1 MALPGPG
8 STHFTSDSSMRGSR
22 HARRA
27 PVLDFVAI
35 GLGPFNLSLAC
46 LADPIRDLRGVFL
59 ERSEDFDWHPG
70 MLIDDTTLQNPFLAD
85 LVSLADPKSKFSF
98 LNYCKQEG
106 KLYAYYI
113 RERFY
118 LSRAEYNRYCKWAI
132 RQLTSIRFGSDVE
145 RIEYDEKDGYYV
157 VTGRHV
163 PTGEAFVYHAARI
176 VIGVGSVPHLPACC
190 EPVRDRCIHSAQYTS
205 KKSLVQKKG
214 SIAVIGSGQSAAEIF
229 HDLLKESDE
238 HDYSLTWITRAPR
251 FFQMENTKLTLEM
264 VSPDYIDYFFNLPES
279 VRESIIA
286 KQDSLYKGV
295 NASLINR
302 IYDLLDDRRSRG
314 RTNARLITNS
324 ELIGCRYDE
333 NDCYHL
339 RFVQRDESVQYTH
352 VTDGA
357 VFATGYA
364 QNVPRFIDGIRS
376 RIRWDDKGRYR
387 LSRNYA
393 IDLNQREIFVQN
405 AGLYSHGLTNPDLGM
420 SCYRNSCILR
430 ELTGVEH
437 YKIERR
443 IALQDFSV
451 PDTAAFRKFPLEAQ

>member
-1 MALPGPG
+1 MI
-8 STHFTSDSSMRGSR
+8 STPNINTQSEMYAGRI
-22 HARRA
+22 A
-27 PVLDFVAI
+27 PSPDVYDFIAI

-46 LADPIRDLRGVFL
+46 LAHPIRDLRGLFL
-59 ERSEDFDWHPG
+59 ERNEDFDWHPG

-85 LVSLADPKSKFSF
+85 LVSLADPRSRFSF

-118 LSRAEYNRYCKWAI
+118 LSRAEYNRYCKWVI
-132 RQLTSIRFGSDVE
+132 GQLSGIAFGSNVE
-145 RIEYDEKDGYYV
+145 HVEYDAEQGHYV
-157 VTGRHV
+157 IRGRHV
-163 PTGEAFVYHAARI
+163 RTGESFTHRAARL
-176 VIGVGSVPHLPACC
+176 VIGVGSVPQLPSCC
-190 EPVRDRCIHSAQYTS
+190 DGIREHCLHSAQYVANKTALQR
-205 KKSLVQKKG
+205 KR

-229 HDLLKESDE
+229 YDLLKESD
-238 HDYSLTWITRAPR
+238 DYGYSLTWLTRSPR

-264 VSPDYIDYFFNLPES
+264 ISPDYIDYFYSLPDS

-295 NASLINR
+295 NASLINQ

-314 RTNARLITNS
+314 SNTARLITNS
-324 ELIGCRYDE
+324 ELTGCHHDRID
-333 NDCYHL
+333 DRFHL
-339 RFVQRDESVQYTH
+339 HFAQRDEGTQYTH
-352 VTDGA
+352 MTDGA
-357 VFATGYA
+357 IFATGYA
-364 QNVPRFIDGIRS
+364 QNVPGFIDGIRE
-376 RIRWDDKGRYR
+376 RIRWDGKGRYK

-393 IDLNQREIFVQN
+393 IDANDSEVFVQN
-405 AGLYSHGLTNPDLGM
+405 AGLHSHGLTNPDLGM

-451 PDTAAFRKFPLEAQ
+451 PDTDAFVKAPLEAQ

>member
-1 MALPGPG
+1 MVLSAPGESSIMSTTNIKPGPP
-8 STHFTSDSSMRGSR
+8 S
-22 HARRA
+22 

-46 LADPIRDLRGVFL
+46 LADPIRDLRGLFL
-59 ERSEDFDWHPG
+59 ERNEDFDWHPG

-132 RQLTSIRFGSDVE
+132 SQLSSIAFGSNVE
-145 RIEYDEKDGYYV
+145 HVQYDAQQGHYV
-157 VTGRHV
+157 VCGRHV
-163 PTGEAFVYHAARI
+163 RTGQPFTHRASRL
-176 VIGVGSVPHLPACC
+176 VIGVGSVPQLPPCC
-190 EPVRDRCIHSAQYTS
+190 GELRERCIHSAHYVARKAELQ
-205 KKSLVQKKG
+205 QKR
-214 SIAVIGSGQSAAEIF
+214 SIAVIGSGQSAAEVF
-229 HDLLKESDE
+229 YDLLKESDE
-238 HDYSLTWITRAPR
+238 HDYTLTWITRSPR

-264 VSPDYIDYFFNLPES
+264 ISPDYIDYFYNLPDG
-279 VRESIIA
+279 VRENIIA

-295 NASLINR
+295 NASLINQ

-314 RTNARLITNS
+314 SNNARLITNS
-324 ELIGCRYDE
+324 ELSACHHDRIDDRF
-333 NDCYHL
+333 HL
-339 RFVQRDESVQYTH
+339 RFVQRDEGVQYTH

-357 VFATGYA
+357 IFATGYG
-364 QNVPRFIDGIRS
+364 QNVPGFIDGVRA

-393 IDLNQREIFVQN
+393 IDVSGHEIFVQN

-451 PDTAAFRKFPLEAQ
+451 PDTEAFVKTPQEAQ

>member
-1 MALPGPG
+1 MSEP
-8 STHFTSDSSMRGSR
+8 STRIE
-22 HARRA
+22 RRA
-27 PVLDFVAI
+27 SRPPVLDFVAI

-46 LADPIRDLRGVFL
+46 LAEPIRDLRGVFL
-59 ERSEDFDWHPG
+59 ERNEDFDWHPG

-132 RQLTSIRFGSDVE
+132 RQLTSIAFGSDVQ
-145 RIEYDEKDGYYV
+145 RIEYDDDECHYIV
-157 VTGRHV
+157 SGRHV
-163 PTGEAFVYHAARI
+163 RTGQAFVHRAARL
-176 VIGVGSVPHLPACC
+176 VIGVGSVPQLPACC
-190 EPVRDRCIHSAQYTS
+190 DEIRDRCIHSAHYTA
-205 KKSLVQKKG
+205 QKTALQQKR
-214 SIAVIGSGQSAAEIF
+214 SIAVIGNGQSAAEIF
-229 HDLLKESDE
+229 HDLLKSSDE
-238 HDYSLTWITRAPR
+238 HDYSLTWITRSPR
-251 FFQMENTKLTLEM
+251 FFQMENTKLTLKM
-264 VSPDYIDYFFNLPES
+264 ISPDYIDYFYNLPES

-295 NASLINR
+295 NASLINQ
-302 IYDLLDDRRSRG
+302 IYDLLDDCRSRSRG
-314 RTNARLITNS
+314 RNDARLITNS
-324 ELIGCRYDE
+324 ELTHCHHDTVDDRF
-333 NDCYHL
+333 HL
-339 RFVQRDESVQYTH
+339 RFVQRDEGVQYTH

-357 VFATGYA
+357 IFATGYA
-364 QNVPRFIDGIRS
+364 QNVPRFIDGIRK

-393 IDLNQREIFVQN
+393 IDVNERDIFVQN
-405 AGLYSHGLTNPDLGM
+405 AGMHSHGLTNPDLGM

-451 PDTAAFRKFPLEAQ
+451 PDTDAFVKAPMEAQ

>member
-1 MALPGPG
+1 M
-8 STHFTSDSSMRGSR
+8 STTNIHSDSGTRL
-22 HARRA
+22 ARA
-27 PVLDFVAI
+27 ASSHEVLDFVAI

-46 LADPIRDLRGVFL
+46 LADPIRDLRGLFL
-59 ERSEDFDWHPG
+59 ERNEDFDWHPG

-132 RQLTSIRFGSDVE
+132 KQLSSIAFGSHVE
-145 RIEYDEKDGYYV
+145 RVDYDADAGHYV
-157 VTGRHV
+157 ISGRHV
-163 PTGEAFVYHAARI
+163 RTGQPFTHRAARL
-176 VIGVGSVPHLPACC
+176 VIGVGSVPQLPSCC
-190 EPVRDRCIHSAQYTS
+190 DDVREHCLHSAQYVAN
-205 KKSLVQKKG
+205 KSALQQKR

-229 HDLLKESDE
+229 YDLLKESDE
-238 HDYSLTWITRAPR
+238 HDYALTWITRSPR

-264 VSPDYIDYFFNLPES
+264 ISPDYIDYFYNLPDS
-279 VRESIIA
+279 VREGIIA

-295 NASLINR
+295 NASLINQ

-314 RTNARLITNS
+314 GNNARLITNS
-324 ELIGCRYDE
+324 ELTGCHHDRID
-333 NDCYHL
+333 DRFHL
-339 RFVQRDESVQYTH
+339 RFVQRDEGVQYTH

-357 VFATGYA
+357 IFATGYG
-364 QNVPRFIDGIRS
+364 QNVPAFIDGIRE
-376 RIRWDDKGRYR
+376 RISWDARGRYK

-393 IDLNQREIFVQN
+393 IDVNGGEVFVQN

-451 PDTAAFRKFPLEAQ
+451 PDTEAFVKAPLEAQ

>member
-1 MALPGPG
+1 MSTTNVKPGP
-8 STHFTSDSSMRGSR
+8 TS
-22 HARRA
+22 

-46 LADPIRDLRGVFL
+46 LADPIRDLRGLFL
-59 ERSEDFDWHPG
+59 ERNEDFDWHPG

-132 RQLTSIRFGSDVE
+132 SQLSSIAFGSSVE
-145 RIEYDEKDGYYV
+145 HVEYDAQQGHYLV
-157 VTGRHV
+157 RGRHV
-163 PTGEAFVYHAARI
+163 RTGQPFMHRAARL
-176 VIGVGSVPHLPACC
+176 VIGVGSVPQLPPCC
-190 EPVRDRCIHSAQYTS
+190 AELRERCIHSAHYVACKAELQ
-205 KKSLVQKKG
+205 QKR

-229 HDLLKESDE
+229 YDLLKESDE
-238 HDYSLTWITRAPR
+238 HDYTLTWITRSPR

-264 VSPDYIDYFFNLPES
+264 ISPDYIDYYYNLPDG
-279 VRESIIA
+279 VRENIIA

-295 NASLINR
+295 NASLINQ

-314 RTNARLITNS
+314 CNSARLITNS
-324 ELIGCRYDE
+324 ELSACRHDRIE
-333 NDCYHL
+333 DRFHL
-339 RFVQRDESVQYTH
+339 RFVQRDEGVQYTH

-357 VFATGYA
+357 IFATGYG
-364 QNVPRFIDGIRS
+364 QNVPGFIEGIRA

-393 IDLNQREIFVQN
+393 IDVSGREIFVQN

-451 PDTAAFRKFPLEAQ
+451 PDTEAFVKMPLEAQ